1 MSEKLAINGGTPV
14 REKRLPLPY
23 CGASV
28 YGQEEIDAVTE
39 VIKAKSPFRYY
50 GENVLGK
57 AKQFEAAL
65 CQKFNVAHALGLT
78 SGTASVIVGLKAAGI
93 QPGDKVIVPAI
104 TFIASAGAVVSAGAV
119 PVFAECDDSF
129 NIDPNELEKVIDK
142 DVKAILTV
150 PILGNSCD
158 MDPIMAIA
166 KKHNLK
172 VVEDVAQSMGS
183 KYKGKYSGTFGDV
196 GAFSLQM
203 NKIITTGDGGI
214 IATNDPKCYERAV
227 RFHDQ
232 GMFREREGF
241 LNMSGE
247 DEIFIAQNFRMSEI
261 TGAIALAQFGKLD
274 QIISKMRKIN
284 HMIKDGIKD
293 IDGLTFR
300 RIIDEEGEAGNAV
313 ITMLPTEELA
323 IEFSKAMAAENVGAG
338 RLYGGRAVYELPQI
352 MKQMTVDSN
361 HFPFNQMENPVEYQP
376 GMCPNAEG
384 FCKRNLL
391 ISITPEFTEQDA
403 EDVITAFHKVAKA
416 LL

>member
-1 MSEKLAINGGTPV
+1 MSEKLAMNGGTPV
-14 REKRLPLPY
+14 RNKPLPLPY

-39 VIKAKSPFRYY
+39 VINAKSPFRYY
-50 GENVLGK
+50 GFNVLGK
-57 AKQFEAAL
+57 VKQFEAAL
-65 CQKFNVAHALGLT
+65 CEKFHVAHALGVT
-78 SGTASVIVGLKAAGI
+78 SGTASIITALKAAGI

-129 NIDPNELEKVIDK
+129 NLDPSKLEDVIDK
-142 DVKAILTV
+142 NTKAILTV

-158 MDPIMAIA
+158 MDPIMAVA
-166 KKHNLK
+166 KKHGLM
-172 VVEDVAQSMGS
+172 VIEDVAQSMGS
-183 KYKGKYSGTFGDV
+183 KYKGQYSGTFGDV

-203 NKIITTGDGGI
+203 NKILTTGDGGVVVS
-214 IATNDPKCYERAV
+214 NNPKCYERAV

-300 RIIDEEGEAGNAV
+300 RIVDEEGEAGNA
-313 ITMLPTEELA
+313 IIAMLPTEELS
-323 IEFSKAMAAENVGAG
+323 IEFSKAMAAENVGVG

-352 MKQMTVDSN
+352 MNQMTVDSN
-361 HFPFNQMENPVEYQP
+361 HFPFNQLDEKVEYAP

-384 FCKRNLL
+384 YCKRNLQL
-391 ISITPEFTEQDA
+391 GITPAFTEEDA
-403 EDVITAFHKVAKA
+403 EDVIKAFHKVAKA